1 MIKHFAFQDMA
12 LFLLHA
18 GTFIHWFCFKT
29 YLFRFIILHSSRTFL
44 DQSDLEKMLSEL
56 VEKVNETFKNN
67 SEQNKDIL
75 VHFPNHVHAIGKILE
90 SYSLCANKVP
100 SDIAIDVQNILI
112 KLVKE
117 YPQLPHQYQGFAIDA
132 FLNTSKHFDTTNI
145 IYGSL
150 LETCSYPLIPENEE
164 DSDATTN
171 TRHFVEFW
179 SRVTKVEIILESMI
193 KVSSSL
199 KRLPF

>member
-1 MIKHFAFQDMA
+1 
-12 LFLLHA
+12 
-18 GTFIHWFCFKT
+18 
-29 YLFRFIILHSSRTFL
+29 
-44 DQSDLEKMLSEL
+44 MLSEL

-90 SYSLCANKVP
+90 SYSLSANKVP

-117 YPQLPHQYQGFAIDA
+117 YPQLPHQFQGFAIEA